1 MPVEIIVNN
10 REFKNQYDNGKTY
23 VDNPSEFTVNLAG
36 SVMEK
41 IEATNQFDISWYFQ
55 ATSSNPIDFENTGA
69 NAYKYKKAN
78 GGSFIDDGFSIG
90 DTLQWSFSSGGSIIT
105 RQGTVNNISPTWM
118 FITFTT
124 STVIA
129 DAQSTTTLFQGTSD
143 LTSLIYNF
151 GLIQNTENFNTIS
164 KVSTNAQAYYSTG
177 IKE

>member
-23 VDNPSEFTVNLAG
+23 VDNPLEFTVNLAG

-55 ATSSNPIDFENTGA
+55 ATSSNPIDYEDLGSDEF
-69 NAYKYKKAN
+69 KYRKAN

-90 DTLQWSFSSGGSIIT
+90 DTLQWSFPSGGSTTT
-105 RQGTVNNISPTWM
+105 RQGTVDNITPTWIY
-118 FITFTT
+118 ITYTT
-124 STVIA
+124 PTTLTPAVG
-129 DAQSTTTLFQGTSD
+129 QSTGSLFQGTSD

-151 GLIQNTENFNTIS
+151 G
-164 KVSTNAQAYYSTG
+164 
-177 IKE
+177 